1 MYSANGDFIN
11 NQSIIE
17 NFKNNKKNKKKKSE
31 PGKIKF
37 KIIGLQDGLTYP
49 LTVTYEISINN
60 VLDSIDVFEESGYD
74 FNKIIEVNISF
85 NINNNSKFR
94 TFVVKTN
101 KEAEVN
107 FDYQYSRNN
116 INYQE
121 KEKIIN
127 YQEKKNITTSGI
139 KRFNYLIMIP
149 FLSSNNYKCNITI
162 KPHSD
167 SNVIMIND
175 LKTAIE
181 DIIV

>member
-11 NQSIIE
+11 NQLIIE
-17 NFKNNKKNKKKKSE
+17 NFKNNKKNKKKKPV

-37 KIIGLQDGLTYP
+37 KIIGLQDGLTNP
-49 LTVTYEISINN
+49 LTMTHEISINN
-60 VLDSIDVFEESGYD
+60 VPDSIDVFEYSGYD
-74 FNKIIEVNISF
+74 FNKITEVNISF
-85 NINNNSKFR
+85 NINNDSNFR
-94 TFVVKTN
+94 SFVVKTN

-121 KEKIIN
+121 KKKIT
-127 YQEKKNITTSGI
+127 NITTSGI
-139 KRFNYLIMIP
+139 KRFNYHIMIP
-149 FLSSNNYKCNITI
+149 FLSRNNYKCNITI

-175 LKTAIE
+175 LKTAIK